1 MSIYEQQ
8 VRPFSQLN
16 GPGGSHQPD
25 GHQLSYLTKGEA
37 KRCGGFF
44 WLSWMICHFC
54 GFFCET
60 TKKAVPLGIPSCIFF
75 FGNPGCRQKG
85 RKCFTVFFKCGFM
98 YSCFKSMCFFSM
110 FWQRTMQ
117 KYRNLPSVYFFA
129 FSPKN
134 LPKGRL
140 FTYLYRRSRYVC
152 NPDCLGHIIRLYN
165 HPCCL
170 GWL

>member
-75 FGNPGCRQKG
+75 LEILVAGKRGENASQ
-85 RKCFTVFFKCGFM
+85 FFLNVDLCTHVLKAC
-98 YSCFKSMCFFSM
+98 
-110 FWQRTMQ
+110 
-117 KYRNLPSVYFFA
+117 V
-129 FSPKN
+129 FSPCSGKEQCKN
-134 LPKGRL
+134 TGIFQVCIFLPFHQK
-140 FTYLYRRSRYVC
+140 TYQKVDFL
-152 NPDCLGHIIRLYN
+152 HIYIEDPGMFATLIVWVI
-165 HPCCL
+165 L
-170 GWL
+170 